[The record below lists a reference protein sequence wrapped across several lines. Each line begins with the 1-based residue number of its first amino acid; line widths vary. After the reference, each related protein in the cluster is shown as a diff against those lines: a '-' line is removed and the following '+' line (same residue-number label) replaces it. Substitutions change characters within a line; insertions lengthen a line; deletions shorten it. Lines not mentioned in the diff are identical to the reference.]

1 MLKTRKITL
10 CGIYSALA
18 CITFML
24 ENLFPPLIIPGA
36 KLGLSNLFVLL
47 SLLTVGKGAAFITLF
62 IKIIVGSLVTG
73 FSSIMYSLP
82 AGVVALGAEI
92 LLAYYIN
99 SSLIA
104 ASVAGAVLNSTV
116 QNVVFCLISRM
127 QSYLVY
133 LPYLALIS
141 VIAGLAVG
149 FALTLTIKKLPD
161 KLFKEDLH

>member
-18 CITFML
+18 CITFMI

-47 SLLTVGKGAAFITLF
+47 ALVTIGKGAAFITLF
-62 IKIIVGSLVTG
+62 VKVFVGSLVSG
-73 FSSIMYSLP
+73 FSAIFYSLP

-92 LLAYYIN
+92 ALAYGFGA
-99 SSLIA
+99 SLIA
-104 ASVAGAVLNSTV
+104 SSVAGAVLNATT
-116 QNVVFCLISRM
+116 QNVVFCLISGM

>member
-47 SLLTVGKGAAFITLF
+47 SLVTVGKGVAFITLF
-62 IKIIVGSLVTG
+62 IKVIIGSLVTG

-92 LLAYYIN
+92 LLAYYVN

-116 QNVVFCLISRM
+116 QNVVFCLISGMRN
-127 QSYLVY
+127 YLVY

-149 FALTLTIKKLPD
+149 FALILTIKKLPD